1 MIIRPLCRIVGPDA
15 FANLNYYEL
24 IINGHGFTQGLPPG
38 AARAIAARERAM
50 IALMNIM
57 VFAVGREVEVD
68 GSEENGKTSRKLVSE
83 GRKETPLYT
92 LDTPATPSRV
102 GITNIEQTTPVANLS
117 GYSVFH
123 RHV

>member
-15 FANLNYYEL
+15 FANLNYYKL

-68 GSEENGKTSRKLVSE
+68 GSEENGKTKLVSK
-83 GRKETPLYT
+83 GRKETTLY
-92 LDTPATPSRV
+92 
-102 GITNIEQTTPVANLS
+102 S
-117 GYSVFH
+117 GYPSYP
-123 RHV
+123 